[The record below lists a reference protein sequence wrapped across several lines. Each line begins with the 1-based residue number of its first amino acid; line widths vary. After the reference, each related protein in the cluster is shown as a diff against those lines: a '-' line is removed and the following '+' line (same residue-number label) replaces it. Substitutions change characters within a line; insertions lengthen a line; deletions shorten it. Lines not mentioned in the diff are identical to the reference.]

1 MKDSFLSSKAF
12 LPVSTFL
19 ALFPEDAK
27 EILLAPLSKLIKPLS
42 CNFESKVITSFSLQK
57 IVSSSINPTSINS
70 LFSEFNTFF
79 IVSNIT
85 ASESPR
91 VLAASFEKERKL
103 SVIFLYRMIEIRLS
117 LYY

>member
-103 SVIFLYRMIEIRLS
+103 SVIFLYRMTEIRLS